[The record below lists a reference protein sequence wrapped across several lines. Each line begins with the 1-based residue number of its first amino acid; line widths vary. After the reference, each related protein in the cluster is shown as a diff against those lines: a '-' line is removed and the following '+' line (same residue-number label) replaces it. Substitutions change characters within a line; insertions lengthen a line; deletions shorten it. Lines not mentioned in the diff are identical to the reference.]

1 MHEGVYREWVN
12 PPRGGTAAAPI
23 TYQAALGADGLFE
36 TVTISGA
43 EVIADWHPHAGPAGR
58 VWVATVPNS
67 LFGSRNPYRERI
79 GGDWFFDQVNT
90 WHTGEVYLDG
100 TSLYESQTLA
110 GVEHP
115 EVTVDSFDQAGS
127 LLTWYCEVGDDVTT
141 IWANFGAPTRRS
153 TRSRS
158 TRARSS
164 SGPPPRASTT
174 SRCAA
179 SP

>member
-1 MHEGVYREWVN
+1 MGQPAAR
-12 PPRGGTAAAPI
+12 RTAAAPI
-23 TYQAALGADGLFE
+23 TYQAALDADGLFE
-36 TVTISGA
+36 KVTISGA
-43 EVIADWHPHAGPAGR
+43 EVIGDWHPHAGQAGR
-58 VWVATVPNS
+58 VWVATVPNT
-67 LFGSRNPYRERI
+67 LFGSPNPYLERI

-100 TSLYESQTLA
+100 KSLYESLTMA

-141 IWANFGAPTRRS
+141 IWANFGAPTRRT

-158 TRARSS
+158 TRASPS
-164 SGPPPRASTT
+164 SGPPPRALTT